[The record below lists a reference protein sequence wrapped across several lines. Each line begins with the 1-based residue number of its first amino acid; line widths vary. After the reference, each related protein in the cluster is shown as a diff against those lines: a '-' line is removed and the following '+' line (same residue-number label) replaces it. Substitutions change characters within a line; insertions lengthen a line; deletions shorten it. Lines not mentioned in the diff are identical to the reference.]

1 MPQNKSRCG
10 VIEVSKKKKTK
21 VPSTSILQLNLT
33 APASPE
39 KASHSMSVGWQKL
52 SLRWV
57 ADTRGVIR
65 AKPGGPFPVMEG
77 RGSVTLLH
85 QEDGLLEARRWRG
98 FRRAPGGSEVEGL

>member
-1 MPQNKSRCG
+1 
-10 VIEVSKKKKTK
+10 
-21 VPSTSILQLNLT
+21 
-33 APASPE
+33 
-39 KASHSMSVGWQKL
+39 MSVGWQQL

-85 QEDGLLEARRWRG
+85 QEDGLREARRWG
-98 FRRAPGGSEVEGL
+98 TSEVIRPDLLAGGRSWLLWHREVERWV